1 MMVTLNRTR
10 WLLGIFFLCLA
21 TVPLAAQND
30 RVEWGLDFLGAFPKG
45 DLEDNI
51 EDDGLG
57 FALYG
62 GYRPPHSPFLVGL
75 DLAFINYGSTSFK
88 GPFRDCCRDLEEVET
103 NNNIAMGH
111 LFFRVQP
118 GVGAI
123 RPYFEGLV
131 GVKSFFTTTTFREDD
146 EFDSDTD
153 REFDD
158 TSVSYGGGAGL
169 ALILR
174 DGKLRSG
181 PTVAL
186 NIGAR
191 YLFGGE
197 TEYVV
202 EESVEIEGTRVSYDV
217 VESDTDMFV
226 ARVGFSVRF

>member
-1 MMVTLNRTR
+1 MAISKKNQWLILSLICFATL
-10 WLLGIFFLCLA
+10 
-21 TVPLAAQND
+21 PLTAQND

-45 DLEDNI
+45 DLDDNI
-51 EDDGLG
+51 DDDGLG

-62 GYRPPHSPFLVGL
+62 GYRPAHSPFVIGL
-75 DLAFINYGSTSFK
+75 DLAFINYGSTSYK

-111 LFFRVQP
+111 LFFKVQP
-118 GVGAI
+118 EVGAI

-146 EFDSDTD
+146 AFDSDTD

-158 TSVSYGGGAGL
+158 TSVSYGGGLGL

-186 NIGAR
+186 NLGAR

-197 TEYVV
+197 TDYVV
-202 EESVEIEGTRVSYDV
+202 EESVEIDGTLVDFDV
-217 VESDTDMFV
+217 TASDTDMLV